1 MYWSLQQPAGSSEQA
16 ESTAET
22 SEVSADDATSQN
34 GEDRS
39 SMGDEGHAEVP
50 AAESPATKKRARDG
64 GDLKRVAEI
73 VMVLSAMGQMRGGRQ
88 PTAAEKALVAEARER
103 LVAMCEGVKP
113 KELFSGEAVRVV
125 VEDLGLNRSKDP
137 VMGFRPPKISIADKL
152 LLTKKKV
159 RPRVL

>member
-1 MYWSLQQPAGSSEQA
+1 
-16 ESTAET
+16 
-22 SEVSADDATSQN
+22 
-34 GEDRS
+34 
-39 SMGDEGHAEVP
+39 MGDDGHAKAS
-50 AAESPATKKRARDG
+50 AAEPPAIKKRARDG

-137 VMGFRPPKISIADKL
+137 VMGFRPPKMSIADKL

-159 RPRVL
+159 RPRAL